1 MGNGGGGGGGGRG
14 IGNDFLLPIALL
26 SPTMFS
32 LLEFNESLLS
42 DVSYCLGFGEPLLSE
57 LPFLWC
63 FEVLSTMEAGG
74 GGGGGGGAGG
84 WDVEAR
90 PFLWCFEI
98 LSIIEAVGGGGGG
111 GGAGGGEGEECTFLL
126 DLSARERGDGSESL
140 FLCLESFL

>member
-32 LLEFNESLLS
+32 LLEFDESLLS
-42 DVSYCLGFGEPLLSE
+42 DDSSRLGFDKPLLSE
-57 LPFLWC
+57 LPSLWC
-63 FEVLSTMEAGG
+63 FEGLSTMEVGR

-98 LSIIEAVGGGGGG
+98 FSIIEALGGGGGG

-126 DLSARERGDGSESL
+126 DLSDRERGEGSESL

>member
-26 SPTMFS
+26 SPTMLS
-32 LLEFNESLLS
+32 LLELDESLLS
-42 DVSYCLGFGEPLLSE
+42 DDSSRLGFGKPLLSE

-63 FEVLSTMEAGG
+63 FEVLSTMEV

-126 DLSARERGDGSESL
+126 DLSDRERGEGSESL